1 MNQGTRG
8 PMGRKS
14 GHGVVFMT
22 HHRRQQRKVQ
32 EARKSPDRPD
42 GCARSQLSP
51 NSDEPGGGAGD
62 EPSGEAGDVP
72 AVGRVL
78 SRAVRRVLSRA
89 RVRETIVQCCIPKS
103 QAAAAVK
110 HTAHNLRTPK
120 HEGLYRYGRRCGR
133 CCCCSTQRARAR
145 AHTGKEV
152 SWTLTDFPTG
162 ESARRRRR
170 TLGV

>member
-1 MNQGTRG
+1 
-8 PMGRKS
+8 
-14 GHGVVFMT
+14 MT

-145 AHTGKEV
+145 AHRKSGFLDTHR
-152 SWTLTDFPTG
+152 FPQG
-162 ESARRRRR
+162 SRPGAGAGRSACEPPSPHSQ
-170 TLGV
+170 